1 MRLREASMG
10 SWDHSMGAGQNDILR
25 VRLTELETRRKQI
38 EAELSTAVVH
48 APVTLHPNAAGLYAA
63 RVGELESALNDP
75 DLIVEATRTIRSLVQ
90 QIVLTP
96 DEASANGLAIDLH
109 GDLALILSLA
119 SGHPGRTGPR
129 VTPLA
134 HNEKLPTALANAG
147 AMESQLKVVA
157 GTRNYLDL
165 LLKG

>member
-1 MRLREASMG
+1 
-10 SWDHSMGAGQNDILR
+10 MGAGQNDILR

-75 DLIVEATRTIRSLVQ
+75 DLIVEATRAIRSLVQ

-96 DEASANGLAIDLH
+96 DEASAHGLAVDLH
-109 GDLALILSLA
+109 GDWALILSLA
-119 SGHPGRTGPR
+119 SGHAGPAR
-129 VTPLA
+129 VARQFVGPQRKTP
-134 HNEKLPTALANAG
+134 HGYGKCHG
-147 AMESQLKVVA
+147 CGESTD
-157 GTRNYLDL
+157 GGCGDRI
-165 LLKG
+165 